1 MYIIYIF
8 AKLSTSFCMTTL
20 IHIKFTALFIFLYRM
35 AANLFEELRDA
46 IIRDKLDKVISCLP
60 SPGEECAE
68 VLREVDSEGKT
79 LLHLAVQYG
88 GREII
93 KELLSAAMAVQD
105 LEEEMKW
112 KKDNNGVTPVLLAV
126 KSCLQTQ
133 NTELFSLFFPRPDTE
148 RDGVCSRP
156 FSPITHNDQNVLQ
169 EAMAGIQVNKEVA
182 MAMVRV
188 ILDHS
193 QGNPVHLYDEFQ
205 NFFDISIPNTT
216 LEDTVSLVVLGDS
229 GSGKSSL
236 IKSLQVEGFTPW
248 IRHAFFNVRG
258 VDTHTAGIIP
268 THFDSVWFG
277 KVIFYDLSS
286 HREFVHEAILKCGH
300 LSNAVFLIVVN
311 LTESITEIA
320 QQIVYWL
327 SFVRYHHS
335 KVVNEGAAP
344 PNVVIVGS
352 HLHDIKL
359 GRLANRERF
368 RDYAYPRGMR
378 HIDVG
383 NFHISNKI
391 LMDCRKT
398 SPENAMLRYTLK
410 SLFGRIRDTRLP
422 IPSKS
427 YILYA
432 VIEEMC
438 RMRSV
443 DEVQE
448 AASVDQ
454 HRSKNAITLGDLLQE
469 LRTEKHHCKVF
480 YGTIDEII
488 TLCEPLVKLNLL
500 LLLRNKEDESK
511 SWLVP
516 DSYPF
521 LCEIEEAIFHSP
533 DQNDLQSSQHGIYKH
548 TEIIELFQHRPQ
560 PYNID
565 LLLKLMIHYVY
576 CEVVPIGNEV
586 GYFFPHLLDDHLDV
600 PEWENEE
607 DRFMFAWSLA
617 PESHYHHFMPHLVHH
632 FLLQLSQET
641 ELNIQTFDRATRTL
655 AWSNE
660 EKGVEVLVHIH
671 ASQKLFVSIRCIPNK
686 QLNCLH
692 VRKMVIRKIKEI
704 LKSQLSYNMPFI
716 ESILP
721 CQKHLHLPLHTEPFD
736 KLQQYKTETIKEVI
750 INKRESIAPMEHS
763 QPLVLIDELLFFE
776 PYYYMDQNLRQT
788 LLHPVNPNDNIEW
801 QYFLDLGNCLQ
812 LEKLCLLL
820 ELIDIDI
827 IFIHSNPTQ
836 PFIDTISQ
844 AFTHVSGRGLTYSEL
859 RHKLD
864 SISFFEIEEIMEDVN
879 QPLEDN
885 I

>member
-1 MYIIYIF
+1 MPVPGTPEC
-8 AKLSTSFCMTTL
+8 SE
-20 IHIKFTALFIFLYRM
+20 AL
-35 AANLFEELRDA
+35 
-46 IIRDKLDKVISCLP
+46 K
-60 SPGEECAE
+60 
-68 VLREVDSEGKT
+68 EVDRNGKI
-79 LLHLAVQYG
+79 LFHIAVECG
-88 GREII
+88 GVREIVT
-93 KELLSAAMAVQD
+93 ELLSAAKECGIED
-105 LEEEMKW
+105 EIKW
-112 KKDNNGVTPVLLAV
+112 TKDNQGVSPVQMAAQASLE
-126 KSCLQTQ
+126 SQ
-133 NTELFSLFFPRPDTE
+133 NIELFILFFPVVHDVHGPPP
-148 RDGVCSRP
+148 SP
-156 FSPITHNDQNVLQ
+156 FHPSSCVIPPGNTDLLSVV
-169 EAMAGIQVNKEVA
+169 MAGTEKNEQIA
-182 MAMVRV
+182 MDMAKT

-193 QGNPVHLYDEFQ
+193 QGNPAHLYNEFHD
-205 NFFDISIPNTT
+205 FFDITIPNTT
-216 LEDTVSLVVLGDS
+216 LEDTVPLVVLGDS
-229 GSGKSSL
+229 GSGKSTL

-320 QQIVYWL
+320 QQIIYWL

-335 KVVNEGAAP
+335 KVVSQSGSP
-344 PNVVIVGS
+344 PNVVIVCS

-368 RDYAYPRGMR
+368 RDYAYPKAMR
-378 HIDVG
+378 HIDVA

-398 SPENAMLRYTLK
+398 SPENAILRYTLK
-410 SLFGRIRDTRLP
+410 SLFSRIRDTHLP

-432 VIEEMC
+432 IIEEMC
-438 RMRSV
+438 RTSSV
-443 DEVQE
+443 RGSSQS
-448 AASVDQ
+448 APQ
-454 HRSKNAITLGDLLQE
+454 GGNTIPLNAITVGNILHE
-469 LRTEKHHCKVF
+469 LNSEKLHCKLFHRTV
-480 YGTIDEII
+480 DEISI
-488 TLCEPLVKLNLL
+488 LCEPLVHLNLI
-500 LLLRNKEDESK
+500 LRLENENDPINT
-511 SWLVP
+511 WIVP
-516 DSYPF
+516 ESYPL
-521 LCEIEEAIFHSP
+521 LCEIEEAIFHSVVP
-533 DQNDLQSSQHGIYKH
+533 INGKHGILTH
-548 TEIIELFQHRPQ
+548 IEIMDLFQHHPQ
-560 PYNID
+560 HYDID

-586 GYFFPHLLDDHLDV
+586 GYFFPHLLDDYLDV

-617 PESHYHHFMPHLVHH
+617 PESQYHHFMPHLVHH

-641 ELNIQTFDRATRTL
+641 DLNIQTFDRATRTL

-660 EKGVEVLVHIH
+660 ENGVEVLVHIH

-686 QLNCLH
+686 QLNCLR
-692 VRKMVIRKIKEI
+692 VRKMVIHKIKEI
-704 LKSQLSYNMPFI
+704 LDSVQLNYDMPFI

-721 CQKHLHLPLHTEPFD
+721 RQKHLHLPLHIEPSN
-736 KLQQYKTETIKEVI
+736 KLRRYKTETIKEVI
-750 INKRESIAPMEHS
+750 INKHESIAPMEHS

-788 LLHPVNPNDNIEW
+788 LLHLVNPNDNIEW

-820 ELIDIDI
+820 ELIDIDTT
-827 IFIHSNPTQ
+827 FIHFNPMQ
-836 PFIDTISQ
+836 SLINIISQ
-844 AFTHVSGRGLTYSEL
+844 AFTHVSGRGITYSEL

-864 SISFFEIEEIMEDVN
+864 SISFFELEEIMEDVN

>member
-1 MYIIYIF
+1 
-8 AKLSTSFCMTTL
+8 
-20 IHIKFTALFIFLYRM
+20 M
-35 AANLFEELRDA
+35 AAKLFEELRDA
-46 IIRDKLDKVISCLP
+46 IIREKLDKVISCLP
-60 SPGEECAE
+60 SPGEECVE
-68 VLREVDSEGKT
+68 VLLEVDSEGKT

-93 KELLSAAMAVQD
+93 KELLSAATLVQD
-105 LEEEMKW
+105 LEEEIKW
-112 KKDNNGVTPVLLAV
+112 KKDNTGVTPVLLAV
-126 KSCLQTQ
+126 KSCLQMQ

-148 RDGVCSRP
+148 RDGVCPRP
-156 FSPITHNDQNVLQ
+156 FSPIPHNDQKLLQ
-169 EAMAGIQVNKEVA
+169 EAMAGIEVNEEVA

-193 QGNPVHLYDEFQ
+193 QGNPVHLYDEFHH
-205 NFFDISIPNTT
+205 FFDITIPNTT

-229 GSGKSSL
+229 GSGKSTL

-248 IRHAFFNVRG
+248 IRHAFFNVRR

-268 THFDSVWFG
+268 THFNSIWFG

-286 HREFVHEAILKCGH
+286 HREFVHGAILKCGH

-311 LTESITEIA
+311 LQKSNSEIA

-335 KVVNEGAAP
+335 KVVSEGAAP

-352 HLHDIKL
+352 HLHDFRL
-359 GRLANRERF
+359 GILDRERF
-368 RDYAYPRGMR
+368 RHYCYPKAMR
-378 HIDVG
+378 HIDIG
-383 NFHISNKI
+383 NFHISNKV
-391 LMDCRKT
+391 LMDCRRT
-398 SPENAMLRYTLK
+398 LPENAILRFTLNAEF
-410 SLFGRIRDTRLP
+410 SRIRDTRLP

-432 VIEEMC
+432 IIEEMC
-438 RMRSV
+438 HTSSV

-454 HRSKNAITLGDLLQE
+454 HRSKNAITIGDLLQE
-469 LRTEKHHCKVF
+469 LRTEKLHCKVF
-480 YGTIDEII
+480 DGTMDEII
-488 TLCEPLVKLNLL
+488 TLCEPLVQLNLL
-500 LLLRNKEDESK
+500 LLLRNEDDESK

-533 DQNDLQSSQHGIYKH
+533 DQNDLEPSQHGIYKH
-548 TEIIELFQHRPQ
+548 TEIVELFQHRPR

-565 LLLKLMIHYVY
+565 LLLKLMIHYLY
-576 CEVVPIGNEV
+576 CEVIHDSRDEV
-586 GYFFPHLLDDHLDV
+586 SYFFPHLLDNQLDV
-600 PEWENEE
+600 TEWDKENG
-607 DRFMFAWSLA
+607 RFMFVWSLA
-617 PESHYHHFMPHLVHH
+617 PEDQYHHFMPHLVHH
-632 FLLQLSQET
+632 FLFQLSQET
-641 ELNIQTFDRATRTL
+641 ELNIKTFDRATRTL
-655 AWSNE
+655 AWSDE
-660 EKGVEVLVHIH
+660 DMGVEVLVHIH

-686 QLNCLH
+686 QLNCLR

-704 LKSQLSYNMPFI
+704 LKSQLSYDMPI
-716 ESILP
+716 VKSILP
-721 CQKHLHLPLHTEPFD
+721 CQKRLHLPLHTESSNR
-736 KLQQYKTETIKEVI
+736 LRRYKTETIKEVI
-750 INKRESIAPMEHS
+750 INKRDSVAPMEHA

-776 PYYYMDQNLRQT
+776 PYYYMDQNFRQA

-801 QYFLDLGNCLQ
+801 QYFFDLGNCLQ

-820 ELIDIDI
+820 ELINIDTT
-827 IFIHSNPTQ
+827 FIQSNPTQ
-836 PFIDTISQ
+836 SLIDIISH
-844 AFTHVSGRGLTYSEL
+844 AFAHVSGRGLTYSEL

-864 SISFFEIEEIMEDVN
+864 SISFFELEEIMEDVN

-885 I
+885 V